1 MHLLNGII
9 IVTQYRRI
17 AMRRWNLI
25 PIAVTLFLLLLIA
38 ACSEENGRNT
48 TVNDIY
54 VPVKIYEAHPVSLDK
69 TLDLSAKL
77 VPIQQADIGPQFSA
91 WVKKLLVKEGDR
103 VRKGQLLVV
112 LDDSQAKQAYAQ
124 YDAARKEYERIKA
137 LKESGAVTQ
146 QQLDRVKAAYEAA
159 QAGYELAGSNTNI
172 RAPFDGVVSNITV
185 EIGEAFSPM
194 SMSPTGKPSLL
205 SVLKI
210 DSMKAEVNV
219 SDAQLEKISVGQR
232 CLIEVDAYHDT
243 VFEGR
248 VINIEPAADPK
259 SGTFKVII
267 AIPNKEGRLKPG
279 FYARVG
285 IVIDSKENI
294 IVIPQ
299 DAVVGDTLVFLA
311 KGNKA
316 RASRV
321 KIAFQTEKL
330 AAIESGIA
338 FGDSVI
344 TDGVIGL
351 FDGAEIRVS
360 E

>member
-205 SVLKI
+205 
-210 DSMKAEVNV
+210 
-219 SDAQLEKISVGQR
+219 R
-232 CLIEVDAYHDT
+232 
-243 VFEGR
+243 
-248 VINIEPAADPK
+248 
-259 SGTFKVII
+259 
-267 AIPNKEGRLKPG
+267 
-279 FYARVG
+279 
-285 IVIDSKENI
+285 DSKENI